1 MKELIVT
8 ALLGL
13 SVGHF
18 GSSVT
23 STPVDTDTN
32 QVQHQVQIQEQ
43 IPKTTTTLQLAGSER
58 RSAETNALIAA
69 KVDEASINI
78 DAALAQAPDAAAAM
92 ASSINQHGVV
102 KAILYNDPQVTA
114 INQSIG
120 QSMGR
125 GLRALADAVTADM
138 VDATKELHGNGRQL

>member
-58 RSAETNALIAA
+58 RSAENQC
-69 KVDEASINI
+69 VDCCK
-78 DAALAQAPDAAAAM
+78 
-92 ASSINQHGVV
+92 G
-102 KAILYNDPQVTA
+102 
-114 INQSIG
+114 G
-120 QSMGR
+120 
-125 GLRALADAVTADM
+125 
-138 VDATKELHGNGRQL
+138 